1 MKAMLTKGQSGCLG
15 WRSSLESKQI
25 LYWVRLAE
33 VKIEDS
39 IVGLVKEEKK
49 LSMKLLRKWMLGQL
63 PRSALH

>member
-1 MKAMLTKGQSGCLG
+1 MEKFI
-15 WRSSLESKQI
+15 EKQAI
-25 LYWVRLAE
+25 LYWIRLAE